1 MLALARADC
10 IIVEEVATL
19 SADLKAMAALPNDA
33 ARIVHRLVSSHD
45 SLLSLGL
52 CALQEKISAQ
62 YGVQKQGGGPPPKI
76 PQLKLKLRHVYHLV
90 FHIIFA

>member
-33 ARIVHRLVSSHD
+33 SRIVHRLVSSHD
-45 SLLSLGL
+45 SLLRLGL
-52 CALQEKISAQ
+52 CA
-62 YGVQKQGGGPPPKI
+62 
-76 PQLKLKLRHVYHLV
+76 
-90 FHIIFA
+90 F

>member
-1 MLALARADC
+1 MLALAKADC

-45 SLLSLGL
+45 SLLRLTWAVRFARKNLNNNRAGRPPR
-52 CALQEKISAQ
+52 SATPSAT
-62 YGVQKQGGGPPPKI
+62 PP
-76 PQLKLKLRHVYHLV
+76 LRS
-90 FHIIFA
+90 

>member
-33 ARIVHRLVSSHD
+33 ARIVHRLVSRPILPRD
-45 SLLSLGL
+45 LG
-52 CALQEKISAQ
+52 CALSENLSKNRV
-62 YGVQKQGGGPPPKI
+62 GRPPRSVTPSGT
-76 PQLKLKLRHVYHLV
+76 PPSRS
-90 FHIIFA
+90 